1 MIVVTV
7 TNCPPSLRGDLTK
20 WLFEINTGVYVGRVS
35 ARVREELW
43 KRICSHLKD
52 GQATMVFNAANEQG
66 MDFYTWNSAWE
77 PVDLDGIKLMLHPL
91 LGNQS
96 AEQNSSR
103 MKSNAEIHLMAK
115 KRALGQNQYDAVKNY
130 TVVDL
135 ETTGLDPLE
144 NRIIEFGAVQV
155 RNGKVTETFS
165 QLIRITEPLP
175 PDIQKLTGITMELL
189 EKEGVSEKE
198 GLDAFLEF
206 IEEDQLLL
214 YNASFDMNF
223 LVQACLRYAYPT
235 PENHC
240 VDVMLL
246 AKKKIRFIPNYKLST
261 IAEHFGL
268 EKQKHRALADCL
280 LTNAVFVKLN
290 EKGS

>member
-290 EKGS
+290 EKGP